1 MRALIFIVLTVS
13 IVALISPCVA
23 AQNSSQTDTLA
34 IAKARLNLTDKQ
46 AKELRPLLEKRVS
59 TLRKLNHPSGGGE
72 SLWHELLESR
82 RTFEAG
88 LQRTLSAD
96 QLKLLPEL
104 QSELESEALA
114 RLREQQLNVLSQR
127 LKLTSQQIGQVRPV
141 LDQDFD
147 RKVALLRNDRNDPSN
162 DRGAFRTALSIINK
176 DTEAELKQILDDKQA
191 DEFRKFTHGSQDR
204 MPWLWGA
211 VPAMDDSGNSGS
223 IESKN
228 KSKPKRGEFVIAPIP
243 VINPTLENGLALGVG
258 YLYHLDKDDL
268 YSPPSITGLGG
279 FRTSNGSGGGVL
291 AQKFVLK
298 RNKYRLLLAV
308 GRADIHFNFFGI
320 GAAAGNAGRS
330 VPVEVEGRGL
340 LIDGSMR
347 VFGKHWFAGL
357 RYYGMRSTIN
367 IDRASVTRP
376 GEPILPD
383 RPQVPEIDLNLR
395 TAGLGPTLE
404 FDSRSDPF
412 YPRAGDQFRFQ
423 ASFNG
428 RAIGGRRTY
437 QNYQAFY
444 NKYYSLSPRQV
455 LAGHAA
461 GCYATGSVPFYD
473 LCFFGKSKDVR
484 GYDVGQYI
492 DRVMIAAQA
501 EYRVELKKRLGAVA
515 FFGAGEVARRF
526 ADLRSDALKPGGGV
540 GLRFRLTKENHINLR
555 VDYAWGIGSK
565 GLYLGVTEAF

>member
-1 MRALIFIVLTVS
+1 MKAILSIAILVFLFATISSRA
-13 IVALISPCVA
+13 A
-23 AQNSSQTDTLA
+23 AQDGSQIDALA

-46 AKELRPLLEKRVS
+46 AKDLRPLLEKRVS
-59 TLRKLNHPSGGGE
+59 TLRKLNHPSRGGE
-72 SLWHELLESR
+72 SLWHDLLESR
-82 RTFEAG
+82 RSFETG
-88 LQRTLSAD
+88 LLRILTAD

-104 QSELESEALA
+104 QSELENEALA
-114 RLREQQLNVLSQR
+114 RLRQQQFDLLSQR
-127 LKLTSQQIGQVRPV
+127 LKLTSKQAAQVRPV

-147 RKVALLRNDRNDPSN
+147 QKVAVLRNYRNDPSN
-162 DRGAFRTALSIINK
+162 DRRAFRTALTLINE
-176 DTEAELKQILDDKQA
+176 DTESELKQILDEKQIA
-191 DEFRKFTHGSQDR
+191 EFRQLEGRSKEPL
-204 MPWLWGA
+204 PWLWGA

-223 IESKN
+223 IESSS

-268 YSPPSITGLGG
+268 NSPPSITGIGA
-279 FRTSNGSGGGVL
+279 FRTSNGSRGAVL
-291 AQKFVLK
+291 AQKFVLQQ
-298 RNKYRLLLAV
+298 NKYRLLLAV

-347 VFGKHWFAGL
+347 VFGQHWFAGL

-367 IDRASVTRP
+367 IDRANVSRP
-376 GEPILPD
+376 GEPIFPD

-404 FDSRSDPF
+404 YDSRSDPF
-412 YPRAGDQFRFQ
+412 YPRAGEQFRFQ

-428 RAIGGRRTY
+428 RAVGGRRTY
-437 QNYQAFY
+437 QNYQVFY
-444 NKYYSLSPRQV
+444 NKYYSLSNRQV
-455 LAGHAA
+455 LAAHVG

-492 DRVMIAAQA
+492 DRVMLAGQA
-501 EYRVELKKRLGAVA
+501 EYRLELKKRLGAVA

-526 ADLRSDALKPGGGV
+526 ADLRTDALKPGGGV
-540 GLRFRLTKENHINLR
+540 GLRFRLTKQNHVNLR
-555 VDYAWGIGSK
+555 IDYAWGIGSK